1 MLTSFR
7 DFLNQLEE
15 EGELLRI
22 RDRVSSKFEAS
33 AIIKKL
39 EGKKA
44 VFFEDVDGLSIP
56 VVAGLCT
63 SEEKLC
69 KALNIKTDSLYETI
83 LQALNSPKKPQIVE
97 NGEVKEIIEKPNLK
111 KVPILTH
118 YEKDG
123 GPYITSA
130 IVSTRS
136 PDGKIENVSV
146 HRLKVLDE
154 NHLVIRLVPRQLY
167 TLYQTAKKEGKRS
180 LDVAISVGV
189 HPAVLLA
196 AASPA
201 PFDVNEFD
209 VANALLKGELKLTK
223 CENIDVNVPANS
235 EIVFEGRILL
245 DKEAPEGPFV
255 DVTGTYDIVRLQ
267 PVVELV
273 GVMRRKNHVYQAL
286 LPAGLEHKLFM
297 GLARKVKIWE
307 TVRKVVPTVRSV
319 KLTEG
324 SGGWLHALI
333 SIRKETEN
341 DGKNVISAAFSAH
354 PSLKHVFVV
363 DEDIDVDNLIEVE
376 WALATRFQGDEDLV
390 ILKNVKGSTLD
401 PSANQETGL
410 TTKVGFDLTRPLSKP
425 PEKFKKAVIPENS
438 NVKRILN
445 QILNTKDGT
454 LKLE

>member
-1 MLTSFR
+1 MTSFR

-130 IVSTRS
+130 VVSTRS
-136 PDGKIENVSV
+136 PDGKIGNVSI

-154 NHLVIRLVPRQLY
+154 NHLVIRLVPCQLY
-167 TLYQTAKKEGKRS
+167 TLCQTGK
-180 LDVAISVGV
+180 
-189 HPAVLLA
+189 
-196 AASPA
+196 
-201 PFDVNEFD
+201 
-209 VANALLKGELKLTK
+209 
-223 CENIDVNVPANS
+223 
-235 EIVFEGRILL
+235 
-245 DKEAPEGPFV
+245 
-255 DVTGTYDIVRLQ
+255 
-267 PVVELV
+267 
-273 GVMRRKNHVYQAL
+273 
-286 LPAGLEHKLFM
+286 
-297 GLARKVKIWE
+297 
-307 TVRKVVPTVRSV
+307 
-319 KLTEG
+319 
-324 SGGWLHALI
+324 
-333 SIRKETEN
+333 
-341 DGKNVISAAFSAH
+341 
-354 PSLKHVFVV
+354 
-363 DEDIDVDNLIEVE
+363 
-376 WALATRFQGDEDLV
+376 
-390 ILKNVKGSTLD
+390 
-401 PSANQETGL
+401 
-410 TTKVGFDLTRPLSKP
+410 
-425 PEKFKKAVIPENS
+425 
-438 NVKRILN
+438 
-445 QILNTKDGT
+445 
-454 LKLE
+454 